1 MADVKKLA
9 PFIQRWEGGFVD
21 DPDDLG
27 GATNMGVTI
36 ATYKVYRK
44 RKGLS
49 EPTVDDLKHL
59 SNNEWIDI
67 LKSLYWDKWKAD
79 QIKSQSV
86 ANILVDWVWASG
98 IQTWL
103 DATVSITSISK
114 NNDKANLLTY
124 YAASLDEYLHHKF
137 QQPEGMAEVG
147 IIGSGASEKPCKLIV
162 SLVNI
167 ERETAGGISA
177 GISRN
182 SSDYMRTFAP
192 LLLNLDLMLAAV
204 YDEKRYAES
213 LSVLYESLLFIQ
225 SHPYFELDGQKYTV
239 EIVTLSAQD
248 INNIWTTLGGQYY
261 PSVMCKLRRLAVDA
275 EEAVSSGGIAREP
288 SVSVTK

>member
-1 MADVKKLA
+1 M
-9 PFIQRWEGGFVD
+9 IRR
-21 DPDDLG
+21 
-27 GATNMGVTI
+27 I
-36 ATYKVYRK
+36 
-44 RKGLS
+44 
-49 EPTVDDLKHL
+49 
-59 SNNEWIDI
+59 
-67 LKSLYWDKWKAD
+67 
-79 QIKSQSV
+79 
-86 ANILVDWVWASG
+86 
-98 IQTWL
+98 
-103 DATVSITSISK
+103 
-114 NNDKANLLTY
+114 LTY

-213 LSVLYESLLFIQ
+213 LSVLYESLLF
-225 SHPYFELDGQKYTV
+225 Y
-239 EIVTLSAQD
+239 
-248 INNIWTTLGGQYY
+248 
-261 PSVMCKLRRLAVDA
+261 SVASLF
-275 EEAVSSGGIAREP
+275 
-288 SVSVTK
+288 

>member
-1 MADVKKLA
+1 M
-9 PFIQRWEGGFVD
+9 IRR
-21 DPDDLG
+21 
-27 GATNMGVTI
+27 I
-36 ATYKVYRK
+36 
-44 RKGLS
+44 
-49 EPTVDDLKHL
+49 
-59 SNNEWIDI
+59 
-67 LKSLYWDKWKAD
+67 
-79 QIKSQSV
+79 
-86 ANILVDWVWASG
+86 
-98 IQTWL
+98 
-103 DATVSITSISK
+103 
-114 NNDKANLLTY
+114 LTY

-137 QQPEGMAEVG
+137 PQPEGMAEVG

-162 SLVNI
+162 SLVN
-167 ERETAGGISA
+167 
-177 GISRN
+177 
-182 SSDYMRTFAP
+182 MRTFAP

-239 EIVTLSAQD
+239 EIVTLSVQD

>member
-1 MADVKKLA
+1 M
-9 PFIQRWEGGFVD
+9 IRR
-21 DPDDLG
+21 
-27 GATNMGVTI
+27 I
-36 ATYKVYRK
+36 
-44 RKGLS
+44 
-49 EPTVDDLKHL
+49 
-59 SNNEWIDI
+59 
-67 LKSLYWDKWKAD
+67 
-79 QIKSQSV
+79 
-86 ANILVDWVWASG
+86 
-98 IQTWL
+98 
-103 DATVSITSISK
+103 
-114 NNDKANLLTY
+114 LTY

-137 QQPEGMAEVG
+137 PQPEGMAEVG
-147 IIGSGASEKPCKLIV
+147 FIGSGAGEKPCKLIV

-182 SSDYMRTFAP
+182 SS
-192 LLLNLDLMLAAV
+192 DLMLAAV

-239 EIVTLSAQD
+239 EIVTLSVQD

>member
-98 IQTWL
+98 NYGIKIPKNCLELQP
-103 DATVSITSISK
+103 TVLWEKIPLPLSITILHST
-114 NNDKANLLTY
+114 NFLT
-124 YAASLDEYLHHKF
+124 
-137 QQPEGMAEVG
+137 
-147 IIGSGASEKPCKLIV
+147 
-162 SLVNI
+162 
-167 ERETAGGISA
+167 R
-177 GISRN
+177 
-182 SSDYMRTFAP
+182 
-192 LLLNLDLMLAAV
+192 
-204 YDEKRYAES
+204 
-213 LSVLYESLLFIQ
+213 
-225 SHPYFELDGQKYTV
+225 
-239 EIVTLSAQD
+239 
-248 INNIWTTLGGQYY
+248 
-261 PSVMCKLRRLAVDA
+261 
-275 EEAVSSGGIAREP
+275 
-288 SVSVTK
+288 

>member
-1 MADVKKLA
+1 MIRRILA
-9 PFIQRWEGGFVD
+9 
-21 DPDDLG
+21 
-27 GATNMGVTI
+27 
-36 ATYKVYRK
+36 
-44 RKGLS
+44 
-49 EPTVDDLKHL
+49 
-59 SNNEWIDI
+59 
-67 LKSLYWDKWKAD
+67 
-79 QIKSQSV
+79 
-86 ANILVDWVWASG
+86 
-98 IQTWL
+98 
-103 DATVSITSISK
+103 
-114 NNDKANLLTY
+114 Y
-124 YAASLDEYLHHKF
+124 YAASLDEYMHHKF

-204 YDEKRYAES
+204 YDEKRYA
-213 LSVLYESLLFIQ
+213 Q

-239 EIVTLSAQD
+239 EIVTLSVQD